1 VTVGEAL
8 AEARYRAGL
17 TVDEVSDRTRIREAV
32 IRGIEQ
38 DDYEACGGDLY
49 VHGYVRAIAGAI
61 GIDAQPLIREY
72 DLRQAEAPEALETPE
87 TPETPEAADTSEAA
101 DTPGAPAAGAAP
113 DAPAA
118 AAAPAAAESA
128 APAENP
134 ARGRTQRR
142 VAAIAVL
149 ALAVAGAAGGLIA
162 SGLDHHAQ
170 AKNTTASAPTL
181 QRTPD
186 SAGAQQGTGS
196 KAAPGAAKP
205 AAAPTPTKP
214 KPVKAQPKTPPVAA
228 AARIRALPIKLAEA
242 FGADGLVDG
251 DNPQIAMYAITRGAP
266 LPWESQWYVT
276 PEFGMLKTGTGLLL
290 DMGRRV
296 TVTSVRIQLGA
307 YAGAD
312 LQLRVGNSAAALSSL
327 KVVTRA
333 NGVGGAV
340 RFRLRSP
347 RTARYVLL
355 WFTLLPP
362 NGVGQY
368 QVSVSR
374 AVVNGRP

>member
-8 AEARYRAGL
+8 AQARYRAGL
-17 TVDEVSDRTRIREAV
+17 SVDDVSGRTRIREAV

-38 DDYEACGGDLY
+38 DDYDACGGDLY
-49 VHGYVRAIAGAI
+49 VRGYVRAIAGAI

-72 DLRQAEAPEALETPE
+72 DLRQAEAAETL
-87 TPETPEAADTSEAA
+87 ETPEAADTA
-101 DTPGAPAAGAAP
+101 APAA
-113 DAPAA
+113 PATPE
-118 AAAPAAAESA
+118 APAAAESTA
-128 APAENP
+128 SIVPAVPAVPAENP

-142 VAAIAVL
+142 VATIAVL
-149 ALAVAGAAGGLIA
+149 ALVVAGAAVGLIA
-162 SGLDHHAQ
+162 SGLNHHAQ
-170 AKNTTASAPTL
+170 AKNTAATSPAP
-181 QRTPD
+181 QRARH
-186 SAGAQQGTGS
+186 SAGAQQGTGT
-196 KAAPGAAKP
+196 KAAPGTAQP
-205 AAAPTPTKP
+205 ATAPTPTAAKP
-214 KPVKAQPKTPPVAA
+214 KPVKARPKPPA

-296 TVTSVRIQLGA
+296 TITSVRIELGPF
-307 YAGAD
+307 AGAD
-312 LQLRVGNSAAALSSL
+312 LQLRAGNSAAAVSSL

-333 NGVGGAV
+333 NGVGGAL

-374 AVVNGRP
+374 VVVNGRP

>member
-1 VTVGEAL
+1 MTVGEAL
-8 AEARYRAGL
+8 AQARYRAGL
-17 TVDEVSDRTRIREAV
+17 SVDEVSDRTRIREAV

-38 DDYEACGGDLY
+38 DDYDACGGDLY
-49 VHGYVRAIAGAI
+49 VRGYVRAIAGAI

-72 DLRQAEAPEALETPE
+72 DQRQAEAPETPETPDAAETPE
-87 TPETPEAADTSEAA
+87 TPETPEAAD
-101 DTPGAPAAGAAP
+101 APE
-113 DAPAA
+113 A
-118 AAAPAAAESA
+118 AAAPAVAESTA
-128 APAENP
+128 STAPAENP

-149 ALAVAGAAGGLIA
+149 ALAVVGAAVGVVA
-162 SGLDHHAQ
+162 SGLNHHAQ
-170 AKNTTASAPTL
+170 AKNTTASSPTL
-181 QRTPD
+181 QRT
-186 SAGAQQGTGS
+186 
-196 KAAPGAAKP
+196 AAPGTAKP
-205 AAAPTPTKP
+205 ATAPTPTKP

-228 AARIRALPIKLAEA
+228 GARIRALPIKLAAA
-242 FGADGLVDG
+242 FGTDGLVDG

-296 TVTSVRIQLGA
+296 TVTSVRIELGP

-312 LQLRVGNSAAALSSL
+312 LQLRVGNSAAALSSF
-327 KVVTRA
+327 KVVTHA

-368 QVSVSR
+368 QVSVAR
-374 AVVNGRP
+374 AVVSGHP

>member
-1 VTVGEAL
+1 MTVGEAL

-17 TVDEVSDRTRIREAV
+17 TVDEVSERTRIREAV

-49 VHGYVRAIAGAI
+49 VRGYVRAIAGAI

-72 DLRQAEAPEALETPE
+72 DQRQVDAPQTPKAPEAA
-87 TPETPEAADTSEAA
+87 ETPEAADNPE
-101 DTPGAPAAGAAP
+101 APAVAT
-113 DAPAA
+113 AA
-118 AAAPAAAESA
+118 AVAESTA
-128 APAENP
+128 GTAPAENP

-149 ALAVAGAAGGLIA
+149 ALAVVGAAVGLVA
-162 SGLDHHAQ
+162 SGLNHHAQ
-170 AKNTTASAPTL
+170 AKNTAAGA
-181 QRTPD
+181 QH
-186 SAGAQQGTGS
+186 SAGAQQGTGT
-196 KAAPGAAKP
+196 KAAPATAP
-205 AAAPTPTKP
+205 ATATTATPTPA
-214 KPVKAQPKTPPVAA
+214 PVKARSKVPAVAA
-228 AARIRALPIKLAEA
+228 AARIRALPVKMAEA

-251 DNPQIAMYAITRGAP
+251 DNPQIAMYAITPGAP

-296 TVTSVRIQLGA
+296 TVTSVRIQLGP

-312 LQLRVGNSAAALSSL
+312 LQLRVGNSAAALSSF
-327 KVVTRA
+327 KVVTHA

-368 QVSVSR
+368 QVSVAR
-374 AVVNGRP
+374 AVVSGHP